1 MVVRFLG
8 QLAVELFVL
17 HLTTA
22 LVHRLVRY
30 AASEFLPGAKCCR
43 SPGLQEPARCVVS
56 CFSCHHLL

>member
-30 AASEFLPGAKCCR
+30 AAS
-43 SPGLQEPARCVVS
+43 
-56 CFSCHHLL
+56 HLLSRAKRGSCE